1 MGAWIML
8 MLAKRI
14 PQKIAGMVG
23 LAPAPDFPKLLIWD
37 KLDMD
42 NKRKLIKNKSI
53 TIKNEDGSENN
64 FSYKLIKD
72 SLNNLTF
79 SCLFGIFVEFS
90 QLLIPS
96 RTAELLDLLANLFG
110 ASLGLILVN
119 YLIKK
124 KYIK

>member
-1 MGAWIML
+1 MNNRSKNLFKAL
-8 MLAKRI
+8 T
-14 PQKIAGMVG
+14 
-23 LAPAPDFPKLLIWD
+23 LIWALFIYIACIIPAGKIPSPNGFD
-37 KLDMD
+37 KIEHFAAYFILAC
-42 NKRKLIKNKSI
+42 LIVFGWPRISFLKNI
-53 TIKNEDGSENN
+53 A
-64 FSYKLIKD
+64 FS
-72 SLNNLTF
+72 SF
-79 SCLFGIFVEFS
+79 FGIFVEFS

>member
-1 MGAWIML
+1 MNNRSKNL
-8 MLAKRI
+8 FKVLT
-14 PQKIAGMVG
+14 
-23 LAPAPDFPKLLIWD
+23 LIWALFIYIACIMPAAKISSPKGFD
-37 KLDMD
+37 KIEHFAAYFILTC
-42 NKRKLIKNKSI
+42 LIVFGWPRIS
-53 TIKNEDGSENN
+53 
-64 FSYKLIKD
+64 
-72 SLNNLTF
+72 SLKNLTL
-79 SCLFGIFVEFS
+79 STLFGIFIEFS